1 LRRCYARSVVS
12 DVCSSLRS
20 FVRFLRAT
28 GKLAADLAP
37 SIMAPTMRKIERP
50 HRTLPWK
57 DVRRIL
63 CAVNLARRGGRRD
76 YALLLMM
83 SVYGLGAGE
92 ICRLMLDDVDWRAG
106 TIRVVR
112 PKTGVEFLL
121 PLLPAVARALSHYL
135 RDGRPARPSTRNLF
149 VTLRTPHKRLA
160 GSTTVR
166 HILHLHARAA
176 GVSGPFL
183 GTHVLRHTHACR
195 QMELGARP
203 KVIGDILGHRD
214 PESTS
219 AYLRVSTERLRNLAL
234 PVPP

>member
-1 LRRCYARSVVS
+1 M
-12 DVCSSLRS
+12 CSSLVC
-20 FVRFLRAT
+20 FALFLRQP
-28 GKLAADLAP
+28 GQLSADLAP
-37 SIMAPTMRKIERP
+37 SIVAPTLRKIERP

-57 DVRRIL
+57 DVQRIL
-63 CAVNLARRGGRRD
+63 GAVDPARRGGRRD

-92 ICRLMLDDVDWRAG
+92 ICGLMLDDVDWRAG

-112 PKTGVEFLL
+112 PKTRVEFLL
-121 PLLPAVARALSHYL
+121 PLLPAVARALSRYL
-135 RDGRPARPSTRNLF
+135 RDGRPAHPSTRNLF
-149 VTLRTPHKRLA
+149 VTLRAPHKRLA
-160 GSTTVR
+160 CSTTVR
-166 HILHLHARAA
+166 HILHSHARAA

-203 KVIGDILGHRD
+203 EVIGDILGHRD

-219 AYLRVSTERLRNLAL
+219 AYLRVSTERLRHLAL
-234 PVPP
+234 PVPR